1 MAGNKLS
8 REDIAKR
15 DIGVTAITP
24 ARALLLSLVFLATIF
39 LVPITQQFLDFRA
52 GTSTS
57 YQLGVVAKGE
67 GDKDGLLA
75 GIDRYNNAILEG
87 INRLESDLEEGS
99 FLRHLFLPPLQY
111 LYLRFFDKGNEK
123 AVPGRGGELHYAAD
137 LDALIGPPFLHS
149 QQLRERAASHK
160 LWEEPVTPDPLPAIL
175 DFHKQLAARGIS
187 LILLPVPTKAA
198 IAPESLS
205 GRDLAAP
212 LANRSLPEF
221 FKVMADNDIAV
232 FDPRPALVRYSR
244 EKEGAYLRTDT
255 HWLPGAMQAVAGEVA
270 TVIEQ
275 KVPELTLS
283 SKTLAQEERVVGVGD
298 IARMLTLP
306 ESANLYAPQE
316 VTVRRIVSDR
326 QEIWQPEKGAE
337 ILLLGDSF
345 ANIYASE
352 GLGWQSG
359 AGLAEQLAHQLQRP
373 VDLLARNDS
382 GAYVTREML
391 AGELARGR
399 DRLAGKKVVVWQFA
413 ERELAYGD
421 WKRIDLRLGQAA
433 GGGFYTAPAGSAV
446 AVSATIGEVSRA
458 ARPGTVPYRDA
469 VLTLHLVDLQ
479 GDGVA
484 PGAEA
489 LVYGWGMR
497 DNVLTSLAGL
507 RPGDRVRL
515 TLRSWDEVE
524 GEYGSYR
531 RTPLDDDLLEL
542 EIPNWGELLD
552 EKAD

>member
-1 MAGNKLS
+1 MAGMKLS

-24 ARALLLSLVFLATIF
+24 PAALLLSLVFLATVF
-39 LVPITQQFLDFRA
+39 LVPIAQQFLERRN
-52 GTSTS
+52 GTAVS
-57 YQLGVVAKGE
+57 YQLGAVAKG
-67 GDKDGLLA
+67 DDGLFA
-75 GIDRYNNAILEG
+75 GIDRSNNAILEG
-87 INRLESDLEEGS
+87 INRLENDLEEGS

-111 LYLRFFDKGNEK
+111 LYLRVFNKGNEK

-137 LDALIGPPFLHS
+137 LDALIGPPFLHP
-149 QQLRERAASHK
+149 QQLHERAAGHK
-160 LWEEPVTPDPLPAIL
+160 LWEKPVAPDPLPAIV
-175 DFHKQLAARGIS
+175 DFHQQLTARGIT

-198 IAPESLS
+198 IEPERLS
-205 GRDLAAP
+205 GRAVAAP

-221 FKVMADNDIAV
+221 LKAMADNGIAV
-232 FDPRPALVRYSR
+232 FDPRPALTRYSR
-244 EKEGAYLRTDT
+244 EKQGAYLRTDT
-255 HWLPGAMQAVAGEVA
+255 HWLPGAMQVVAGELA
-270 TVIEQ
+270 TFIEKQ
-275 KVPELTLS
+275 VPDLTLTAT
-283 SKTLAQEERVVGVGD
+283 TLGQDERVVGVGD

-306 ESANLYAPQE
+306 EGAKLYAQQE

-326 QEIWQPEKGAE
+326 QELWLPEKGAE

-345 ANIYASE
+345 TNIYASE
-352 GLGWQSG
+352 GLGWQGG

-373 VDLLARNDS
+373 VDVLARNDS

-413 ERELAYGD
+413 ERELAFGD
-421 WKRIDLRLGQAA
+421 WKLISLKLGQPTA
-433 GGGFYTAPAGSAV
+433 GGFYVTPAGAQV
-446 AVSATIGEVSRA
+446 KVTATIGAISRA

-469 VLTLHLVDLQ
+469 VLTLHLVDLE

-484 PGAEA
+484 SGAEA

-497 DNVLTSLAGL
+497 DNVLTPLAGL

-515 TLRSWDEVE
+515 TLRPWEEVE
-524 GEYGSYR
+524 GDYGSYR

-542 EIPNWGELLD
+542 EIPNWGELFD
-552 EKAD
+552 EKTD

>member
-1 MAGNKLS
+1 MAGNKQS

-24 ARALLLSLVFLATIF
+24 ALALLLSVVFLATVF
-39 LVPITQQFLDFRA
+39 LVPIAQQFLDRRA
-52 GTSTS
+52 GTTAS
-57 YQLGVVAKGE
+57 YQLGAVAQVE
-67 GDKDGLLA
+67 GGKDGIFV

-87 INRLESDLEEGS
+87 INRLEGDLEEGS

-111 LYLRFFDKGNEK
+111 VYLRFFDKGNEK

-137 LDALIGPPFLHS
+137 LDALIGPPFLHP
-149 QQLRERAASHK
+149 QQLRERAAGHK
-160 LWEEPVTPDPLPAIL
+160 LWEKPVTPDPLPAIL
-175 DFHKQLAARGIS
+175 DFHKQLATRGIT

-198 IAPESLS
+198 LEPQSLS
-205 GRDLAAP
+205 RRDLAAP
-212 LANRSLPEF
+212 LANRSMSPFL
-221 FKVMADNDIAV
+221 KTLADNHIAV
-232 FDPRPALVRYSR
+232 FDVRPALIRYAR
-244 EKEGAYLRTDT
+244 EQGGAYLQTDT
-255 HWLPGAMQAVAGEVA
+255 HWLPGAMQAVAGELA
-270 TVIEQ
+270 AFIEKQ
-275 KVPELTLS
+275 APDLTLTAR
-283 SKTLAQEERVVGVGD
+283 TLAQEERVVGVGD

-306 ESANLYAPQE
+306 EDAGLYGQQE
-316 VTVRRIVSDR
+316 VMVRRIVSDR
-326 QEIWQPEKGAE
+326 QELWLPEKGAE

-345 ANIYASE
+345 TNIYASD

-359 AGLAEQLAHQLQRP
+359 AGLAEQLAHRLQRP

-399 DRLAGKKVVVWQFA
+399 DRLAGKKVVIWQFA

-421 WKRIDLRLGQAA
+421 WKSIDLRLGQAT
-433 GGGFYTAPAGSAV
+433 GGGFYTAPGGSSV
-446 AVSATIGEVSRA
+446 AVVATIGAISRA

-469 VLTLHLVDLQ
+469 VLTLHLVDLE
-479 GDGVA
+479 GVGVM
-484 PGAEA
+484 PGAET

-497 DNVLTSLAGL
+497 DNVLTPLAGL

-515 TLRSWDEVE
+515 TLRPWEEVE